1 MGFCD
6 VSKRHTRLDADNT
19 APDVWAD
26 SAYGEPGS
34 DSLSAVEDRQ
44 KKIDERGLKNRIY
57 RKAHRDRAPGRAS
70 GLAYTMRRAVQL
82 EALAAAR
89 API

>member
-1 MGFCD
+1 MPRNAIPGWTPTTPPRT
-6 VSKRHTRLDADNT
+6 SGPI
-19 APDVWAD
+19 APTGA
-26 SAYGEPGS
+26 PGS

-57 RKAHRDRAPGRAS
+57 RKAHRDRAPGYAS
-70 GLAYTMRRAVQL
+70 GLAYNMRRAFQL
-82 EALAAAR
+82 QALVAAR